1 MGVGAS
7 LLLDRFHVVPLPADV
22 YLFSHVPFA
31 VHPRE
36 VLLVAVFAFATSL
49 AAAVLPAR
57 AAARIAPGEATGL
70 SR

>member
-1 MGVGAS
+1 
-7 LLLDRFHVVPLPADV
+7 
-22 YLFSHVPFA
+22 

-36 VLLVAVFAFATSL
+36 VALVAAFALATAV

-57 AAARIAPGEATGL
+57 AAARLAPGEAVRL

>member
-1 MGVGAS
+1 
-7 LLLDRFHVVPLPADV
+7 
-22 YLFSHVPFA
+22 VPFA

-36 VLLVAVFAFATSL
+36 VILVTLFAMATAI

-57 AAARIAPGEATGL
+57 AASRLAPGEAIRL